1 MCIVRTDFKTFTEES
16 KWNGIQMEEI
26 SPYVHHGKGL
36 CIASDSLWNDAKERG
51 GIAVNIAYTNYGG
64 TFMEK
69 TLMKYISERFP
80 EDIIMEDTSWD
91 GMNAFVFGNIADKVW
106 DGATGNSD
114 IFNLFDDFEDYF
126 ITEESNLMQA
136 ESESIFKAYKEH
148 GDLDGLTDAEQNIVK
163 DTIRDF
169 LDTYGRAETFGADYY
184 SGDFIIY
191 MEDNLPED
199 INAKLNLEECVL

>member
-16 KWNGIQMEEI
+16 KWNGNQMEEI

-36 CIASDSLWNDAKERG
+36 CIASDFLWNDAKERG

-106 DGATGNSD
+106 DGATRNSD

-126 ITEESNLMQA
+126 MTEESNAMQA
-136 ESESIFKAYKEH
+136 ESEYIFNANKEQ
-148 GDLDGLTDAEQNIVK
+148 GNLDGLTDAEQNLVK

-169 LDTYGRAETFGADYY
+169 LDLYGKAETFGVDYC
-184 SGDFIIY
+184 SSDLIGY

-199 INAKLNLEECVL
+199 INAKLNLEEYVL

>member
-16 KWNGIQMEEI
+16 KWNGIKMEEI
-26 SPYVHHGKGL
+26 SPYEHHGKGL
-36 CIASDSLWNDAKERG
+36 CIASDFLWNDAKERG

-80 EDIIMEDTSWD
+80 EDIIMEYTSWD
-91 GMNAFVFGNIADKVW
+91 GKNAFVFGEIADKVW
-106 DGATGNSD
+106 DAVDGKSE

-126 ITEESNLMQA
+126 ITEENNVMQA
-136 ESESIFKAYKEH
+136 ESEYIFNVYKAN
-148 GDLDGLTDAEQNIVK
+148 GDLDGLTDAELNIVK

-169 LDTYGRAETFGADYY
+169 LDTYGKAETFGADYY
-184 SGDFIIY
+184 SGDFIDY

-199 INAKLNLEECVL
+199 INAKLNLEEYVL

>member
-1 MCIVRTDFKTFTEES
+1 MCIVRTDFKTFTEER
-16 KWNGIQMEEI
+16 KVNGIQMEEI
-26 SPYVHHGKGL
+26 SPYVHHGKRL
-36 CIASDSLWNDAKERG
+36 CIASDFLWNDAKERG

-106 DGATGNSD
+106 DVAAGNSD

-126 ITEESNLMQA
+126 ITEESNVMQA
-136 ESESIFKAYKEH
+136 ESEYIFNAYKEQ
-148 GDLDGLTDAEQNIVK
+148 GDLDGLTDSELNIVK

-184 SGDFIIY
+184 SGDLIVY

-199 INAKLNLEECVL
+199 INAKLNLEEYVL

>member
-36 CIASDSLWNDAKERG
+36 CIASDFLWNDAKERG
-51 GIAVNIAYTNYGG
+51 GIAVNIAYSNYGG

-91 GMNAFVFGNIADKVW
+91 GKNAFVFGDIADKVW

-126 ITEESNLMQA
+126 ITEESNVMQA
-136 ESESIFKAYKEH
+136 ESKSIFNAYKEH
-148 GDLDGLTDAEQNIVK
+148 GDLDGLTDSELNIVK

-169 LDTYGRAETFGADYY
+169 LDTYAKAETFGADYY
-184 SGDFIIY
+184 SGDFIVY

-199 INAKLNLEECVL
+199 INAKLNLEEYVL

>member
-36 CIASDSLWNDAKERG
+36 CIASDFLWNDAKERG

-106 DGATGNSD
+106 DVASGKSD
-114 IFNLFDDFEDYF
+114 ISNLFDDFEDYF
-126 ITEESNLMQA
+126 ITEEYNVMQA
-136 ESESIFKAYKEH
+136 ESESIFNANKEQ
-148 GDLDGLTDAEQNIVK
+148 GNLDGLTDAELNMVK

-169 LDTYGRAETFGADYY
+169 LDTYGKVETFGADYC
-184 SGDFIIY
+184 SSDLIVY

-199 INAKLNLEECVL
+199 INAKLNLEEYVL